1 MATNAES
8 IRNVAIF
15 AGAAPRR
22 EALPAMAPPGAA
34 RARARSQAQQIAL
47 FWKTTLLVVAS
58 LAALGGLVVAG
69 TGVIWVSVQEKQ
81 PDGTHLR
88 LGVPAILVPVGLRLV
103 PRHVWQ
109 EQAAQAQPWMP
120 LVRVAADEL
129 RKSPDGTFV
138 EVRSRSEYVNIAKRG
153 GQMVVDVDDDGD
165 AVHVAFPIYLL
176 GSVAHQIEA
185 AGSKN

>member
-15 AGAAPRR
+15 AGAAPRSV
-22 EALPAMAPPGAA
+22 AIPDVTG
-34 RARARSQAQQIAL
+34 ARARSRAQLAL

-58 LAALGGLVVAG
+58 LAVLGALVVAG
-69 TGVIWVSVQEKQ
+69 TGVIWVSIQEKQ
-81 PDGTHLR
+81 SGGAHLR
-88 LGVPAILVPVGLRLV
+88 LGVPAILVPIGLRLV
-103 PRHVWQ
+103 PRHVWR
-109 EQAAQAQPWMP
+109 EQAAQVQPWMP
-120 LVRVAADEL
+120 VVKAVADEL
-129 RKSPDGTFV
+129 RKCPDGTFV

-165 AVHVAFPIYLL
+165 AVHFSFPIYLL

-185 AGSKN
+185 AGAKR